1 MVKAV
6 FLRWGVVVL
15 AAVMLIPL
23 LTCGGPD
30 SGAGVD
36 LADPA
41 RLAVTIRELIAKEQF
56 QSAVELAEQGLKEH
70 PDDGDVLKAASNA
83 YASSGFRQTSN
94 AKLSERALE
103 LVEHARDLGIQ
114 DSEVYNRLAYLQDAL
129 GRRDQAVESYRTLLE
144 VAPNDIYALVH
155 LGFLYKNS
163 GKYEMAL
170 SLLTRA
176 SRLIVKDSASPVQP
190 YLPLLYLGDAQR
202 LLGDYAES
210 VESMQKARESAP
222 KEMRDELAQYVEFTR
237 TLTAEQ
243 SSWPAFWN
251 HYTLA
256 KRHQESKRR
265 DREAAEFE
273 RMVELVPNDGKEES
287 VSQLGWAH
295 CCLAVDYLG
304 LKQFERSRDHAL
316 KAIEILSQ
324 LKLPEML
331 ADSYSYL
338 AEAYDHLQGREL
350 AVLKDL
356 DTDAVRR
363 KYRMKQLDAYAEA
376 ERYYRIAGKEDD
388 AKEAHIELAYQRAW
402 VYGADDPVVKEV
414 REELLR
420 AVPQEGDILDKNAV
434 DAATWEADFREIA
447 KDEQGS
453 LDLYLRLEKY
463 FDSLPPEKT
472 WDRIAGNFIG
482 MAERVYKLHGD
493 AEGRM
498 KYREKA
504 LEVAEGIRGRMDN
517 DKFRRSS
524 VNGAFQNACSSLVS
538 LNVEKGDCEKAFHY
552 AELYKGRAL
561 LDLLSSDGVSIVSHS
576 VKRREREQRAAGFR
590 IAKLENEA
598 SRAAASGAGS
608 NVRDVERD
616 LSVEKTAYQRL
627 SEDVSVSK
635 LELSNVRSADVAN
648 WADVQPMIKGFTIVD
663 YVIMPKEFNCA
674 LIVSEDGI
682 KGVPLPIKNGRELQ
696 PLVEAFRKEI
706 GVKSAATRDLNVE
719 KTGESKTGADKEAD
733 AAVNGAGK
741 KLWELLVAPVLPYIK
756 TDHVVISS
764 YDILNYVPFEA
775 LQDKDGRYFIQDH
788 SVSYIPSVSVLK
800 LCMAKERRG
809 KSSVLALG
817 NPNLQNPA
825 FRLFNAESEVK
836 TLEGMFPKV
845 EALTFDAATETA
857 FKQKASQYDILHF
870 ACHGELN
877 QDDPML
883 SSLRLAPDADNDG
896 YLHTGEIFEMRLSAS
911 LVVLSACNSG
921 VGELTTGNELMGL
934 TRGFFFAGAPSIVA
948 SLWTVD
954 DRSTAFLMGEFYKN
968 LGAMTKAE
976 ALRQA
981 KLATM
986 KEYPSPFH
994 WAPFCLQGDYR

>member
-356 DTDAVRR
+356 DTDAVR
-363 KYRMKQLDAYAEA
+363 
-376 ERYYRIAGKEDD
+376 
-388 AKEAHIELAYQRAW
+388 
-402 VYGADDPVVKEV
+402 
-414 REELLR
+414 
-420 AVPQEGDILDKNAV
+420 
-434 DAATWEADFREIA
+434 TWEADFREIA